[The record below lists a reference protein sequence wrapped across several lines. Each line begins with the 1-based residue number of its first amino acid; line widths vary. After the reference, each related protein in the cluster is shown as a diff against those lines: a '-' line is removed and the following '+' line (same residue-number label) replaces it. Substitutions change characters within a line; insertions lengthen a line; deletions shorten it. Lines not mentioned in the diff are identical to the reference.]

1 MPRPHSACIYHN
13 IVVIAGQGVDAVDTI
28 DPVGDSAIGCV
39 GVAGLEGGW
48 LGLACSVITIMLAIS

>member
-1 MPRPHSACIYHN
+1 MPRPHSPCIYHN

-28 DPVGDSAIGCV
+28 DPVGDSAVGCV

-48 LGLACSVITIMLAIS
+48 LGLACSVITIMLAIL